1 MVHIY
6 FVKGHFGIELCFVY
20 VIATETGSCKCMEL
34 FTEAKVVK
42 LRSHLEK
49 YLVADDDQETVHQSQ
64 NSSGK
69 TARWLVELVPDKP
82 YVIRLKSCH
91 GKYLAATDIPFLLG
105 MTGKMVLQTVPDKM
119 DWKLQWKPIR
129 EGFKIKLKSW
139 CGKFLRANGGTPP
152 WRNSITH
159 GESRIGATNKWV
171 LWDVEVGEYSESLS
185 YSRVFM
191 EYLLS
196 ISSFFPESEEVLE
209 AFSDDSL
216 ASSPPSPVSVV
227 SSLKSPR
234 SSVVPT
240 GSRESGKLS
249 SDFYLDSPPKSK
261 GRTIC
266 YHVADETGE
275 VDDEAMEGHSFSF
288 KGNGVDELT
297 HKLKQE
303 TGLEDVVVCARSPL
317 NGELFPLCLRIPPNN
332 LDMHVVVVPLA
343 SKR

>member
-1 MVHIY
+1 
-6 FVKGHFGIELCFVY
+6 
-20 VIATETGSCKCMEL
+20 MEL

-49 YLVADDDQETVHQSQ
+49 YLVADDDQET
-64 NSSGK
+64 
-69 TARWLVELVPDKP
+69 LVPDKP

-139 CGKFLRANGGTPP
+139 CGKFLP
-152 WRNSITH
+152 
-159 GESRIGATNKWV
+159 TNKWV

-196 ISSFFPESEEVLE
+196 TSSFFPESEEVLE

-240 GSRESGKLS
+240 GSRESAKLS
-249 SDFYLDSPPKSK
+249 SDFYLDSPPESK

-266 YHVADETGE
+266 YHVADDSGE

-317 NGELFPLCLRIPPNN
+317 NGELFPLRLRLPPNN

-343 SKR
+343 